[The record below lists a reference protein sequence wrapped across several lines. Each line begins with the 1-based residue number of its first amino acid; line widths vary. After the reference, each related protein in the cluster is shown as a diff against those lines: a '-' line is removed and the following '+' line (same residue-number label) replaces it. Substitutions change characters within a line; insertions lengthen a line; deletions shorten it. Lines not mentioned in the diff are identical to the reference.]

1 MSIRLERLGAERDRA
16 RRKRDEWE
24 SRYKELDQKYIEQE
38 NTEIHEMVRAESLTP
53 EQLAELLK
61 LAKTMAPNP
70 VCLENVKK
78 EEGERTERD

>member
-1 MSIRLERLGAERDRA
+1 
-16 RRKRDEWE
+16 
-24 SRYKELDQKYIEQE
+24 
-38 NTEIHEMVRAESLTP
+38 MVRAESLTP

-78 EEGERTERD
+78 EEGEGNERD